1 MSMQIEVHTEERM
14 LTPNQDGVEFNVYLD
29 GEKVQC
35 VITGAALKSQF
46 KDSVRPIMDIFTDN
60 QDTIASMTS
69 FLLTTR
75 PERIDGAVIIRPED
89 LRTVPVTG

>member
-1 MSMQIEVHTEERM
+1 MTTQIEVHTEEHA

-29 GEKVQC
+29 GAKVSC

-60 QDTIASMTS
+60 QDTIAAMAS
-69 FLLTTR
+69 FLLSTR
-75 PERIDGAVIIRPED
+75 PERVDGAVIIGQED
-89 LRTVPVTG
+89 AKTFAGR